1 MNVFELFATLGLDTT
16 AYDKGLEGAQSS
28 ASSFGSVLST
38 GLGVAAGVATTA
50 IAATATATVAATSAF
65 AQGITEV
72 AAYGDEIDK
81 NSQKLQVSTDFYQ
94 SMDYALNLAGSSMS
108 EMTVGFRNM
117 TTQIANA
124 TTGNEEALASFEAL
138 GLSLEDLQ
146 SMSTEEIFTAA
157 INSLQDMEEGTERA
171 ALASDVFGARVSQNL
186 GPLLN
191 MSSEEMQAAIDT
203 ANEYG
208 MVMSEDAVKAS
219 AGFQDSLTTLEGTVT
234 GLKNSLLAEFL
245 PSLTTVA
252 QGLSSI
258 FAGDDSGL
266 GAINEGVASFTE
278 NLSSVLPRFISI
290 GASIVSSLATAI
302 IQNAPTLLSSVL
314 SALGTIVNA
323 IIDNSDMIIT
333 AAMQIIDIFINKII
347 DPEQAGRFTQAAVDI
362 IVKLAT
368 GIATALPQLRPAVVS
383 VITQVITVLTEPQNL
398 GALIDAALQI
408 ILAISNGVTAAIPQ
422 LTSVIPVIIGNLI
435 ITLAQEFPALATTA
449 LQLVVDSIMQIAGAV
464 AGLLGMGYD
473 DLKAGAD
480 NLLNGIGNWMADVL
494 TFFVNFG
501 TNIRNRVSE
510 LWSGITSFFTNGF
523 QNIKSKV
530 ENELNNIKG
539 KFTSIFDTVKNTVK
553 TAIDFIKGLF
563 NFEWSLPKI
572 KLPHFSIKG
581 SLDLLATPPTI
592 PTVGIEWYKKAMN
605 EPYILN
611 DATIFG
617 ASGGRLL
624 GGGESGSEV
633 VIGTSKLM
641 SMIRQASGGDQ
652 RPITINVYGA
662 EGQDVR
668 ELAKAVG
675 QELQYIM
682 DDKEK
687 VYA

>member
-1 MNVFELFATLGLDTT
+1 MNVFELFATLGLDTSN
-16 AYDKGLEGAQSS
+16 YDKGLEGAQSS

-72 AAYGDEIDK
+72 AAYGDTIDK
-81 NSQKLQVSTDFYQ
+81 NSQKLGISAEKYQ
-94 SMDYALNLAGSSMS
+94 QLDYVLSLAGTSMS
-108 EMTVGFRNM
+108 GMTAGMKTLTN
-117 TTQIANA
+117 QLDEAQNGSEDAIAK
-124 TTGNEEALASFEAL
+124 FEQL
-138 GLSLEDLQ
+138 GISLEDIQ
-146 SMSTEEIFTAA
+146 TMSREDLFEQA
-157 INSLQDMEEGTERA
+157 IYGFQNMEESVERA
-171 ALASDVFGARVSQNL
+171 ALANDLFGRSGAEL
-186 GPLLN
+186 APLFN
-191 MSSEEMQAAIDT
+191 MTEEETRSLMET
-203 ANEYG
+203 ATEYG
-208 MVMSEDAVKAS
+208 MVMSDDAVKAS
-219 AGFQDSLTTLEGTVT
+219 AGFQDSLTTLEGTVN
-234 GLKNSLLAEFL
+234 GLKNNLLSEFL
-245 PSLTTVA
+245 PSITTVMG
-252 QGLSSI
+252 GLASV

-278 NLSSVLPRFISI
+278 NLSSVLPQFISI

-302 IQNAPTLLSSVL
+302 IQNAPSLLSSVL
-314 SALGTIVNA
+314 TALGTIVNA

-368 GIATALPQLRPAVVS
+368 GIATALPQLIPAVVS
-383 VITQVITVLTEPQNL
+383 VITQIITVLTEPQNL
-398 GALIDAALQI
+398 GSLIDAALQI

-422 LTSVIPVIIGNLI
+422 LASVIPVIIGNLI
-435 ITLAQEFPALATTA
+435 ITLVQEFPALATTA

-473 DLKAGAD
+473 DLKNGAQ
-480 NLLNGIGNWMADVL
+480 NLLNGIGNWMADVI

-501 TNIRNRVSE
+501 TSIRNRVIE
-510 LWSGITSFFTNGF
+510 LWNGITSFFTNGF
-523 QNIKSKV
+523 LTIKSKV
-530 ENELNNIKG
+530 ENELNNIKA
-539 KFTSIFDTVKNTVK
+539 KFTGIFDNVKNTVK
-553 TAIDFIKGLF
+553 NAIDFIKGLF
-563 NFEWSLPKI
+563 KFEWSLPKI
-572 KLPHFSIKG
+572 KLPHFSITG
-581 SLDLLATPPTI
+581 SLDLLATPPKI

-624 GGGESGSEV
+624 GGGESGSEMI
-633 VIGTSKLM
+633 IGTDKLM
-641 SMIRQASGGDQ
+641 GMIRQASGGDK

-668 ELAKAVG
+668 ELAKAVS
-675 QELQYIM
+675 QEMQYLM

>member
-1 MNVFELFATLGLDTT
+1 MNVFELFATLGLDTSS
-16 AYDKGLEGAQSS
+16 YDEGLSQSEEKGR
-28 ASSFGSVLST
+28 SFGSTLST
-38 GLGVAAGVATTA
+38 VVTTGAQVGAAA
-50 IAATATATVAATSAF
+50 IAATATAVVGATAAFTA
-65 AQGITEV
+65 GITET

-81 NSQKLQVSTDFYQ
+81 NSQKLGLSIEKYQ
-94 SMDYALNLAGSSMS
+94 SFDYVLNIAGTSMDSMTAGMKTLTNQID
-108 EMTVGFRNM
+108 EARN
-117 TTQIANA
+117 
-124 TTGNEEALASFEAL
+124 GNEEAIARFEQL
-138 GLSLEDLQ
+138 GLTMEDL
-146 SMSTEEIFTAA
+146 S
-157 INSLQDMEEGTERA
+157 
-171 ALASDVFGARVSQNL
+171 
-186 GPLLN
+186 N
-191 MSSEEMQAAIDT
+191 MSSEEIFENVIYGFQNLDDSVERTALSIDIFGRSGQELIPLFNMTEEETRNLIET

-219 AGFQDSLTTLEGTVT
+219 AGFKDSLTTLEGTIN
-234 GLKNSLLAEFL
+234 GLKNNLLSEFL
-245 PSLTTVA
+245 PSITTVMG
-252 QGLSSI
+252 GLASV

-266 GAINEGVASFTE
+266 GAINEGVASFTQ

-314 SALGTIVNA
+314 TALGTIVNA

-333 AAMQIIDIFINKII
+333 AAMQIIDIFISKII

-368 GIATALPQLRPAVVS
+368 GIATALPQLIPAVVS
-383 VITQVITVLTEPQNL
+383 VITEIATVLTEPQNL

-408 ILAISNGVTAAIPQ
+408 IIAISNGVTAAIPQ
-422 LTSVIPVIIGNLI
+422 LASVIPVIIGNLI

-473 DLKAGAD
+473 DLKNGAA
-480 NLLNGIGNWMADVL
+480 NLLNGIGNWMADVI
-494 TFFVNFG
+494 TFFINFG
-501 TNIRNRVSE
+501 TNIRNRVIE

-523 QNIKSKV
+523 LTIKSKV
-530 ENELNNIKG
+530 ENELNNIKA
-539 KFTSIFDTVKNTVK
+539 KFTGIFDNVKNTVK
-553 TAIDFIKGLF
+553 NAIDFIKGLF

-572 KLPHFSIKG
+572 KLPHFSITG
-581 SLDLLATPPTI
+581 SLDLLATPPKI

-624 GGGESGSEV
+624 GGGESGSEMI
-633 VIGTSKLM
+633 IGTDKLM
-641 SMIRQASGGDQ
+641 GMIRQASGGDK

>member
-1 MNVFELFATLGLDTT
+1 MNVFELFATLGLDTSN
-16 AYDKGLEGAQSS
+16 YDKGLEGAQSS

-72 AAYGDEIDK
+72 AAYGDTIDK
-81 NSQKLQVSTDFYQ
+81 NSQKLGISAEKYQ
-94 SMDYALNLAGSSMS
+94 QLDYVLSLAGTSMS
-108 EMTVGFRNM
+108 GMTAGMKTLTN
-117 TTQIANA
+117 QLDEAQNGSEDAIAK
-124 TTGNEEALASFEAL
+124 FEQL
-138 GLSLEDLQ
+138 GISLEDIQ
-146 SMSTEEIFTAA
+146 TMSREDLFEQA
-157 INSLQDMEEGTERA
+157 IYGFQNMEESVERA
-171 ALASDVFGARVSQNL
+171 ALANDLFGRSGAEL
-186 GPLLN
+186 APLFN
-191 MSSEEMQAAIDT
+191 MTEEETRSLMET
-203 ANEYG
+203 ATEYG
-208 MVMSEDAVKAS
+208 MVMSDDAVKAS
-219 AGFQDSLTTLEGTVT
+219 AGFQDSLTTLEGTVN
-234 GLKNSLLAEFL
+234 GLKNNLLSEFL
-245 PSLTTVA
+245 PSITTVMG
-252 QGLSSI
+252 GLASV

-302 IQNAPTLLSSVL
+302 IQNAPSLLSSVL
-314 SALGTIVNA
+314 TALGTIVNA

-368 GIATALPQLRPAVVS
+368 GIATALPQLIPAVVS
-383 VITQVITVLTEPQNL
+383 VITQIITVLTEPQNL
-398 GALIDAALQI
+398 GSLIDAALQI

-422 LTSVIPVIIGNLI
+422 LASVIPVIIGNLI
-435 ITLAQEFPALATTA
+435 MTLAQEFPALATTA

-473 DLKAGAD
+473 DLKNGAQ
-480 NLLNGIGNWMADVL
+480 NLLNGIGNWMADVI
-494 TFFVNFG
+494 TFFINFG
-501 TNIRNRVSE
+501 TSIRNRVIE
-510 LWSGITSFFTNGF
+510 LWNGITSFFTNGF
-523 QNIKSKV
+523 LTIKSKV
-530 ENELNNIKG
+530 ENELNNIKA
-539 KFTSIFDTVKNTVK
+539 KFTGIFDNVKNTVK
-553 TAIDFIKGLF
+553 NAIDFIKGLF
-563 NFEWSLPKI
+563 KFEWSLPKI
-572 KLPHFSIKG
+572 KLPHFSITG
-581 SLDLLATPPTI
+581 SLDLLATPPKI

-624 GGGESGSEV
+624 GGGESGSEMI
-633 VIGTSKLM
+633 IGTDKLM
-641 SMIRQASGGDQ
+641 GMIRQASGGDK

-682 DDKEK
+682 DDKGK